1 MHRRLYAGTLAL
13 VLAAAVGYAAAED
26 AIPGQGSSQ
35 ERFNL
40 NRQQEQ
46 SIMKGLHDEQAQ
58 SNPSGYQGQL
68 GSKVPESMSA
78 QELPGDVADQVPQTK
93 GYYFVKLPD
102 RVLLLDPDTKT
113 VVEIVAGT
121 ETTGAGSN
129 DNAPQSGGSSSPGG
143 SR

>member
-1 MHRRLYAGTLAL
+1 MLAGG
-13 VLAAAVGYAAAED
+13 VGYAAAED

-46 SIMKGLHDEQAQ
+46 SITKGLHEEQAQ
-58 SNPSGYQGQL
+58 PNPSGYQGQL
-68 GSKVPESMSA
+68 GSKVPDSMFA
-78 QELPGDVADQVPQTK
+78 QKLPGDVADGVPQTK

-113 VVEIVAGT
+113 VVEIVAGP

-129 DNAPQSGGSSSPGG
+129 DNAPQSGGLGN

>member
-1 MHRRLYAGTLAL
+1 MDRRLYAGTLAL
-13 VLAAAVGYAAAED
+13 VLAGGVGYAAAEE

-46 SIMKGLHDEQAQ
+46 SITKGLHQEQTQ
-58 SNPSGYQGQL
+58 PNPSGYQGQL
-68 GSKVPESMSA
+68 GSKVPDSMSA
-78 QELPGDVADQVPQTK
+78 QTLPDDVADQVPQTK

-113 VVEIVAGT
+113 VVEIVAGP
-121 ETTGAGSN
+121 ETTGAGAN
-129 DNAPQSGGSSSPGG
+129 DDAPQSGRTPGN

>member
-1 MHRRLYAGTLAL
+1 MHRWLYAGTLAL
-13 VLAAAVGYAAAED
+13 VLAGGVGYAAAED

-35 ERFNL
+35 ERLNL

-46 SIMKGLHDEQAQ
+46 SIMKGLHDKQAQ

-68 GSKVPESMSA
+68 GTKVPDSMSA
-78 QELPGDVADQVPQTK
+78 QKLPGDVADQVPQTK

-113 VVEIVAGT
+113 VVEIVAGP

-129 DNAPQSGGSSSPGG
+129 APQSGASSSPGG